1 MQNWFVRFIGFT
13 IVKARSDLPKE
24 IYQDFT
30 FEAENEEQA
39 GGIATQL
46 QMQILAQGAM
56 VVPKNPNQTIRDLAT
71 MAAPKRMTVPMHM
84 IYKIEHIAK
93 QLVLLPPT
101 MPADLVQF
109 ETGDEAKKP
118 SVN

>member
-13 IVKARSDLPKE
+13 VVKAGSDLPKE

-30 FEAENEEQA
+30 FPAESEEQA
-39 GGIATQL
+39 AEIATQL
-46 QMQILAQGAM
+46 SLQILAQGAM
-56 VVPKNPNQTIRDLAT
+56 VVPKNPNQTIRDVAT
-71 MAAPKRMTVPMHM
+71 MAAPKRMIVPMHM
-84 IYKIEHIAK
+84 IYKIEHVAK
-93 QLVLLPPT
+93 QLIILPPT

-109 ETGDEAKKP
+109 ETSEEAKKP